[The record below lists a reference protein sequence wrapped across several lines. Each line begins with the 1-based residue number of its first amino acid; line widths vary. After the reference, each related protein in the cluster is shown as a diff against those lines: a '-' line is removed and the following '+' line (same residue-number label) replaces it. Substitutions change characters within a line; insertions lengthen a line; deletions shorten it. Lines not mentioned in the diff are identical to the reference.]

1 MNSSDYSFI
10 PVPQYRQIQQ
20 IAQRLRI
27 IGDELD
33 ADERIK
39 RYKFSL

>member
-1 MNSSDYSFI
+1 MKILIIEFHL
-10 PVPQYRQIQQ
+10 VPQYRQIQQ
-20 IAQRLRI
+20 IAQRLRM

-39 RYKFSL
+39 RLVLH